1 VFRELASRP
10 VSGVDYILGA
20 VQGIVGVL
28 GYSRAT
34 NAGAAS
40 GVAEIL
46 GRALL
51 FGSVTGIAALFL
63 MGSIYSRL
71 GARAAGTSLRAQV
84 FHVLAYGE
92 VPMLAA
98 LVIWLLTALLAGE
111 ATFEIKAGPDVE
123 TFVALL
129 LHLQFAACM
138 ALALWSVV
146 LQVMGFSEIFGIA
159 NRKAFGLWV
168 LGQVIGFLAM
178 IFLGILLTTLFPGT
192 GSS

>member
-1 VFRELASRP
+1 M
-10 VSGVDYILGA
+10 
-20 VQGIVGVL
+20 VGVL

-34 NAGAAS
+34 NAGATS

-51 FGSVTGIAALFL
+51 FGSFTGIAALFL
-63 MGSIYSRL
+63 MGAIYARL
-71 GARAAGTSLRAQV
+71 GARAAGTSQRAPV

-98 LVIWLLTALLAGE
+98 LVIWVLTALLAGE
-111 ATFEIKAGPDVE
+111 VTFELKAGPDVE
-123 TFVALL
+123 TFVSLL

-138 ALALWSVV
+138 VLALWSVV
-146 LQVMGFSEIFGIA
+146 LQVMGFSEIFGVA
-159 NRKAFGLWV
+159 TRKAFGLWV

-178 IFLGILLTTLFPGT
+178 IFLGILLTTLFPSAGT
-192 GSS
+192 D